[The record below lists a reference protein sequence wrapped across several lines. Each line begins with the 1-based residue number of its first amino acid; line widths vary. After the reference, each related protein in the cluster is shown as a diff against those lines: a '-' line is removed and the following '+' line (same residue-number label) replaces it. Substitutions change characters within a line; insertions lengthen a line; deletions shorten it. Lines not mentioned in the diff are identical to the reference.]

1 MNNIKG
7 LLVKDILQLKSY
19 KKTLIFFII
28 IFILTSISNDGR
40 IGSALIIMLT
50 LGFGMFSIASFSYDE
65 TNKADKFIL
74 TLPLTKKE
82 VVLSKYILI
91 ISSTV
96 IGSVIGIILSCIF
109 SIILN
114 KQIPNIFEVL
124 SVALGGILV
133 IGFIESVQIPCI
145 YKWGAEKGRIQ
156 MMILSALVA
165 LLAGV
170 ISFAVEKANIQLQS
184 NNIIEI
190 INQYLPLIFIVLTII
205 IYYISYRVSYKI
217 YDRKE
222 L

>member
-1 MNNIKG
+1 
-7 LLVKDILQLKSY
+7 
-19 KKTLIFFII
+19 
-28 IFILTSISNDGR
+28 
-40 IGSALIIMLT
+40 
-50 LGFGMFSIASFSYDE
+50 
-65 TNKADKFIL
+65 
-74 TLPLTKKE
+74 
-82 VVLSKYILI
+82 
-91 ISSTV
+91 
-96 IGSVIGIILSCIF
+96 
-109 SIILN
+109 
-114 KQIPNIFEVL
+114 
-124 SVALGGILV
+124 
-133 IGFIESVQIPCI
+133 
-145 YKWGAEKGRIQ
+145 

>member
-82 VVLSKYILI
+82 VVLSKY
-91 ISSTV
+91 
-96 IGSVIGIILSCIF
+96 
-109 SIILN
+109 
-114 KQIPNIFEVL
+114 
-124 SVALGGILV
+124 
-133 IGFIESVQIPCI
+133 
-145 YKWGAEKGRIQ
+145 
-156 MMILSALVA
+156 
-165 LLAGV
+165 
-170 ISFAVEKANIQLQS
+170 
-184 NNIIEI
+184 
-190 INQYLPLIFIVLTII
+190 
-205 IYYISYRVSYKI
+205 
-217 YDRKE
+217 
-222 L
+222 

>member
-96 IGSVIGIILSCIF
+96 IGSIIGIILSCIF
-109 SIILN
+109 SIILS
-114 KQIPNIFEVL
+114 KQIPNIFEIL